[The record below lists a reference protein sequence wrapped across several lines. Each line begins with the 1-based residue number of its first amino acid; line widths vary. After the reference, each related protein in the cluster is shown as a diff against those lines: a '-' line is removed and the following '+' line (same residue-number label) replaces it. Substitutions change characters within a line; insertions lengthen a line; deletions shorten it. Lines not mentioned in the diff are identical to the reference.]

1 MASLWGASLWGA
13 SLWGVAVAVLLG
25 SGEVGVEVFWGEGPL
40 NWTSSSAKTWAG

>member
-1 MASLWGASLWGA
+1 MA

-25 SGEVGVEVFWGEGPL
+25 SGEVGVDVFWGEGPL